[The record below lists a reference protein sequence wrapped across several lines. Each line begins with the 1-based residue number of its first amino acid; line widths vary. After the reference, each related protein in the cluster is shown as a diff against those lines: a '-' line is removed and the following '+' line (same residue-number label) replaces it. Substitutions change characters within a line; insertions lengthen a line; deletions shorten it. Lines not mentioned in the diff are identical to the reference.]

1 MEKME
6 PAFRLKMM
14 FDLQNTKLDLALE
27 TLEELGI
34 AAATASEDKDSL
46 SLEIIAAILSK
57 FTERWDEL
65 CSEQA

>member
-1 MEKME
+1 MEKMDKF
-6 PAFRLKMM
+6 FRIKMM
-14 FDLQNTKLDLALE
+14 VDLQYAKLDLALE
-27 TLEELGI
+27 TIEELGV

-46 SLEIIAAILSK
+46 SLEIIAAILHK

>member
-1 MEKME
+1 MKKMDE
-6 PAFRLKMM
+6 AFRIEMM
-14 FDLQNTKLDLALE
+14 FELQHAKLDLALE
-27 TLEELGI
+27 TIEELGV

-65 CSEQA
+65 CGEEA

>member
-1 MEKME
+1 MEKMDE
-6 PAFRLKMM
+6 FFRVKMM
-14 FDLQNTKLDLALE
+14 IDLQYAKLDLALE
-27 TLEELGI
+27 TIEELGI

-46 SLEIIAAILSK
+46 SLEVIAAILHK

>member
-1 MEKME
+1 MEKMD

-14 FDLQNTKLDLALE
+14 FDLQHAKLDLALE
-27 TLEELGI
+27 ALEELGI
-34 AAATASEDKDSL
+34 AAATASENKGSL
-46 SLEIIAAILSK
+46 SLEIIAARLHK

>member
-1 MEKME
+1 MEKMDA
-6 PAFRLKMM
+6 AFRVKMM
-14 FDLQNTKLDLALE
+14 IDLQHAKLDLALE

-34 AAATASEDKDSL
+34 AAATASNDRDSL

-65 CSEQA
+65 CGEKA

>member
-1 MEKME
+1 MEKMDT
-6 PAFRLKMM
+6 AFRLKMM
-14 FDLQNTKLDLALE
+14 FELQHAKLDLALD
-27 TLEELGI
+27 TIEELGI

-46 SLEIIAAILSK
+46 SLEIIAAILHK

>member
-1 MEKME
+1 MEKMDT
-6 PAFRLKMM
+6 AFRIKMM
-14 FDLQNTKLDLALE
+14 FELQHAKLDLALE
-27 TLEELGI
+27 TIEELGV

-46 SLEIIAAILSK
+46 SLEIIAAILHK

>member
-1 MEKME
+1 MEKMDKT
-6 PAFRLKMM
+6 FRIKMM
-14 FDLQNTKLDLALE
+14 IDLQYAKLDLALE
-27 TLEELGI
+27 TIEELGI

-46 SLEIIAAILSK
+46 SLEVIAAILHK

>member
-14 FDLQNTKLDLALE
+14 FELQNTKLDLALE

-46 SLEIIAAILSK
+46 SLEIIAAILHK

-65 CSEQA
+65 CGEEA

>member
-1 MEKME
+1 MEKMDNF
-6 PAFRLKMM
+6 FRVKMM
-14 FDLQNTKLDLALE
+14 IDLQYAKLDLALE
-27 TLEELGI
+27 TIEELGI

-46 SLEIIAAILSK
+46 SLEIIAAILHK

>member
-1 MEKME
+1 MEKMDT
-6 PAFRLKMM
+6 AFRIKMM
-14 FDLQNTKLDLALE
+14 FELQHAKLDLALE
-27 TLEELGI
+27 TIEELGI

-46 SLEIIAAILSK
+46 SLEIIAAILHK

>member
-1 MEKME
+1 MEKMDT
-6 PAFRLKMM
+6 AFRIKMM
-14 FDLQNTKLDLALE
+14 FELQHAKLDLALE
-27 TLEELGI
+27 TIEEIGV

-46 SLEIIAAILSK
+46 SLEIIAAILQK

>member
-1 MEKME
+1 MEKMDT
-6 PAFRLKMM
+6 AFRIKMM
-14 FDLQNTKLDLALE
+14 LDLQHAKLDLALE

-46 SLEIIAAILSK
+46 SLEIIAAILHK

>member
-6 PAFRLKMM
+6 AAFRLKMM
-14 FDLQNTKLDLALE
+14 FDLQHTKLDLALE
-27 TLEELGI
+27 TLEEIGV

-46 SLEIIAAILSK
+46 SLEIIAAILHK

>member
-1 MEKME
+1 MEKMDT
-6 PAFRLKMM
+6 AFRIKMM
-14 FDLQNTKLDLALE
+14 FELQHAKLDLALE
-27 TLEELGI
+27 TIEELGI

-46 SLEIIAAILSK
+46 SLEVIAAILHK

>member
-1 MEKME
+1 MEKMDKF
-6 PAFRLKMM
+6 FRVKMM
-14 FDLQNTKLDLALE
+14 IDLQHAKLDLALE
-27 TLEELGI
+27 TIEELGV

-46 SLEIIAAILSK
+46 SLEVIAAILHK

>member
-1 MEKME
+1 MEKMDTT
-6 PAFRLKMM
+6 FRIKMM
-14 FDLQNTKLDLALE
+14 FELQHAKLDLALE
-27 TLEELGI
+27 TIEELGV

-46 SLEIIAAILSK
+46 SLEIIAAILHK

>member
-6 PAFRLKMM
+6 AAFRLKMM
-14 FDLQNTKLDLALE
+14 FDLQHAKLDLALE

-46 SLEIIAAILSK
+46 SLEIIAAILHK

>member
-14 FDLQNTKLDLALE
+14 FDLQHTKLDLALE

-65 CSEQA
+65 CGEEA

>member
-34 AAATASEDKDSL
+34 AAATASENKDSL

-57 FTERWDEL
+57 FTERWNEL
-65 CSEQA
+65 CGEEA

>member
-1 MEKME
+1 MIKMDT
-6 PAFRLKMM
+6 AFRIKMM
-14 FDLQNTKLDLALE
+14 FDLQHAKLDLALE

-46 SLEIIAAILSK
+46 SLEIIAAILSR

-65 CSEQA
+65 CGEEA

>member
-1 MEKME
+1 MEKMDKT
-6 PAFRLKMM
+6 FRIKMM
-14 FDLQNTKLDLALE
+14 IDLQYAKLDLALE
-27 TLEELGI
+27 TIEEIGV

-46 SLEIIAAILSK
+46 SLEIIAAILHK

>member
-1 MEKME
+1 MEKMDT
-6 PAFRLKMM
+6 AFRLQMM
-14 FDLQNTKLDLALE
+14 FDLQHAKIDLALE
-27 TLEELGI
+27 TIEEIGV

>member
-1 MEKME
+1 MEKMDT
-6 PAFRLKMM
+6 AFRLQMM
-14 FDLQNTKLDLALE
+14 FDLQHAKIDLALE
-27 TLEELGI
+27 TIEEIGV

-65 CSEQA
+65 CGEEA

>member
-6 PAFRLKMM
+6 AAFRLKMM
-14 FDLQNTKLDLALE
+14 FDLQHTKLDLALE
-27 TLEELGI
+27 ALEEIGV
-34 AAATASEDKDSL
+34 AAATASGDKDSL
-46 SLEIIAAILSK
+46 SIEIIAAILSK

>member
-1 MEKME
+1 MEKMDT
-6 PAFRLKMM
+6 AFRLKMM
-14 FDLQNTKLDLALE
+14 FDLQHTKLDLALE
-27 TLEELGI
+27 ALEEIGV

>member
-1 MEKME
+1 MEKMDE
-6 PAFRLKMM
+6 FFRVKMM
-14 FDLQNTKLDLALE
+14 IDLQYAKLDLALE
-27 TLEELGI
+27 TIEEIGV

-46 SLEIIAAILSK
+46 SLEVIAAILHK

>member
-1 MEKME
+1 MEKMDE
-6 PAFRLKMM
+6 FFRVKMM
-14 FDLQNTKLDLALE
+14 IDLQYAKLDLALE
-27 TLEELGI
+27 TIEELGI

-46 SLEIIAAILSK
+46 SLEIIAAILHK